1 MRNTQ
6 LDGLR
11 GWAALSVA
19 IYHGIN
25 IPSKAA
31 HEALMLP
38 MQAQTSS
45 YAVATKLL
53 VATFNGSL
61 AVVIFFVLSG
71 KVLLESLM
79 RARKSMPESSID
91 FTIKR
96 ILRIYPPLWVA
107 LAAYVL
113 MFFVMRKF
121 AGWGAVPDLH
131 LVLINA
137 TLTKITMYG
146 VAWTLVVELL
156 AAPLI
161 LIAAWSYRKYGAQAL
176 FILLALLLLFKDS
189 PILGF
194 LPYFSTYAFLFA
206 LGFLTCTNFGKQL
219 AKDVPGVSASV
230 VMLLMIYGVMFTQYD
245 SPNVVVFQGLAAFL
259 LIAMIS
265 EDKDTWPKRF
275 FNLPI
280 SQFLGHIS
288 FSLYLLHPLALEL
301 LEHWAD
307 RLTGNGFRE
316 HYLASGVVI
325 GILTPMLTI
334 PIAALM
340 YKYVETTSI
349 TLGKV
354 VSDKICGALF
364 GNTIKATNNLQ

>member
-38 MQAQTSS
+38 MQAQTSAH
-45 YAVATKLL
+45 AVATKLL
-53 VATFNGSL
+53 VSTFNGSL

-79 RARKSMPESSID
+79 RSRKSIPESSID
-91 FTIKR
+91 FMIKR

-113 MFFVMRKF
+113 MFFVMDRF
-121 AGWGAVPDLH
+121 AGWGMGPDLH
-131 LVLINA
+131 LVLVNA

-146 VAWTLVVELL
+146 VAWTLIVELL

-161 LIAAWSYRKYGAQAL
+161 LIAAWSYRKHGAQAL
-176 FILLALLLLFKDS
+176 VILLALLLLFKDS

-219 AKDVPGVSASV
+219 AKDVPGVNASI
-230 VMLLMIYGVMFTQYD
+230 VMLLMIYGVLFTQYD
-245 SPNVVVFQGLAAFL
+245 SPNVVIFQGITAFL
-259 LIAMIS
+259 LIALIS

-275 FNLPI
+275 FNLPV
-280 SQFLGHIS
+280 SQFLGDIS
-288 FSLYLLHPLALEL
+288 FSLYLLHPLGLEL

-316 HYLASGVVI
+316 HYLASGIII
-325 GILTPMLTI
+325 GILTPVLTI

-340 YKYVETTSI
+340 HRYVETPSI
-349 TLGKV
+349 KLGKFT
-354 VSDKICGALF
+354 SEKICGVLF
-364 GNTIKATNNLQ
+364 GNSIKTTNNMQ

>member
-25 IPSKAA
+25 IPSEAA
-31 HEALMLP
+31 HNALMLP
-38 MQAQTSS
+38 IQAQTSA
-45 YAVATKLL
+45 YAIATKLL

-79 RARKSMPESSID
+79 RSRKSMPESSLD
-91 FTIKR
+91 FTIRR
-96 ILRIYPPLWVA
+96 IIRIYPPLWVA

-113 MFFVMRKF
+113 MFFIMRRF
-121 AGWGAVPDLH
+121 SDWTAVPDLH
-131 LVLINA
+131 LVLVNA

-161 LIAAWSYRKYGAQAL
+161 VIAAWFYKKHGGQAL
-176 FILLALLLLFKDS
+176 FVLLALLLLFKDS
-189 PILGF
+189 PILSF

-219 AKDVPGVSASV
+219 AKDMPGVSPSI
-230 VMLLMIYGVMFTQYD
+230 VMLLMIYGVLFTQYD
-245 SPNVVVFQGLAAFL
+245 LPNVVVFQGITAFL
-259 LIAMIS
+259 LVAIIS
-265 EDKDTWPKRF
+265 EDNDTWPKRF
-275 FNLPI
+275 FNLPV
-280 SQFLGHIS
+280 SQFLGRIS
-288 FSLYLLHPLALEL
+288 FSLYLLHPLALEM

-307 RLTGNGFRE
+307 HLTGNSFRE
-316 HYLASGVVI
+316 HYLASGIVI
-325 GILTPMLTI
+325 GILTPVLTI
-334 PIAALM
+334 PIASLM

-349 TLGKV
+349 ELGKV
-354 VSDKICGALF
+354 FSEKICGIVF
-364 GNTIKATNNLQ
+364 GNGVKAPNSLQ